1 MASSKQLVQS
11 STVPETS
18 ATATESVLA
27 TFRGAETQVKTATA
41 QQTAIELIEPTQN
54 ASPARA
60 LSERQ
65 AASSALTGDVI
76 DDDADQFEAVPLT
89 PPLHLCL

>member
-27 TFRGAETQVKTATA
+27 TSRGAETQVETATA

-65 AASSALTGDVI
+65 AASSALTGYVI